1 MKILFRNKAFYEK
14 TFFLR
19 LSGAGAGVGAGAE
32 KSVIVSASAPAKK
45 GGSGSGSA
53 TLLFL
58 KFWPK
63 IRAILGNNLDQVI
76 RQSSTLPVV
85 YL

>member
-14 TFFLR
+14 TFMR
-19 LSGAGAGVGAGAE
+19 LSGAGAE